1 MTETET
7 NGPCKG
13 IVFRGYTN
21 RYYDGSKV
29 VFKQELRIL
38 KRKSCTGCERC
49 TWLYEALAEMESSG
63 LVFYLAGKVRFFKNG
78 ALYSVRPIGFSHDPE
93 TGLIDDYALEFYEIK
108 ENI

>member
-29 VFKQELRIL
+29 VFK
-38 KRKSCTGCERC
+38 
-49 TWLYEALAEMESSG
+49 
-63 LVFYLAGKVRFFKNG
+63 
-78 ALYSVRPIGFSHDPE
+78 
-93 TGLIDDYALEFYEIK
+93 
-108 ENI
+108 

>member
-1 MTETET
+1 
-7 NGPCKG
+7 
-13 IVFRGYTN
+13 
-21 RYYDGSKV
+21 
-29 VFKQELRIL
+29 
-38 KRKSCTGCERC
+38 
-49 TWLYEALAEMESSG
+49 MESSG